1 MSLATS
7 EANETLASLLTRRAR
22 STSDGGLALAAATGL
37 LAIVA
42 IFLWRPRGWV
52 AFLCLATCIA
62 AFGVFGIADRES
74 VSPLDTE
81 SPTAP
86 RTWRVIRSGAMVTG
100 VFAGLG
106 FFLACLTVV
115 LGTWIS

>member
-1 MSLATS
+1 MSLAAP
-7 EANETLASLLTRRAR
+7 EANENLATLLTRRAR
-22 STSDGGLALAAATGL
+22 STSDGGLAVAAAAGV

-42 IFLWRPRGWV
+42 ILLWRPRGWI

-74 VSPLDTE
+74 VSPLHPQ

-86 RTWRVIRSGAMVTG
+86 RMWRVIRSGAMVVG
-100 VFAGLG
+100 VFGGLG
-106 FFLACLTVV
+106 LFLACLTVV